1 MPFIFYF
8 FFFVFAFG
16 GCEAPPKPPPVID
29 PIAEKDVG
37 REIIKQTVEV
47 GPETKQ
53 SKEALA
59 SRRTLL
65 DERLQAKPGEVS
77 GEHGNGSYPIDLV
90 FQDVD
95 VRKVVE
101 AFAALTN
108 ANILVG
114 DEVAGTITARIH
126 TEPWDQALQAL
137 LDMKNLASTVNA
149 KTGLMSIRGR
159 TELTQ
164 TENYQKQREEA
175 MKNARARDA
184 AFRPIRSEIF
194 RLYYA
199 DPKKIKEQLEEI
211 FQGKDPAEQK
221 VQISIVNRLRALVVK
236 ASDKDISFVD
246 KYVEQVDVATKQ
258 VLIEAFIVEASNKF
272 EQELGTRFGL
282 SFGGQGGG
290 QLKPLQDIAIG
301 GIAGGPAAPGVA
313 IGEMLGDTIPAT
325 IPGAAP
331 GSISNLPAAAA
342 TSGIGFLQ
350 SGTTADLKLELT
362 AMEAEN
368 LGRIVSNPKVF
379 TLDNQPAIIQ
389 QGTQIPYQTISA
401 QGTQTQFVDAT
412 LKLQVTPSIVGDGN
426 IVLQLKINKDS
437 PQASTAA
444 QPPINKMEINTQ
456 LLMSNGQIAVIG
468 GVFTENM
475 VNSISKVP
483 FLGDLPMIGWLFRN
497 ERDSDDRKQI
507 FIFVAPQII

>member
-1 MPFIFYF
+1 MPL
-8 FFFVFAFG
+8 
-16 GCEAPPKPPPVID
+16 KPPPSID
-29 PIAEKDVG
+29 PVSEQDVG
-37 REIIKQTVEV
+37 REIIQQTVDV
-47 GPETKQ
+47 GPETTQ

-77 GEHGNGSYPIDLV
+77 GEHGTKAYPVSLV
-90 FQDVD
+90 FQDVS

-101 AFAALTN
+101 AFAALTD

-114 DEVAGTITARIH
+114 DEVAGTITARVH
-126 TEPWDQALQAL
+126 DEPWDQALQAL

-149 KTGLMSIRGR
+149 KTGLMSVRGR

-175 MKNARARDA
+175 LKNAQARDA

-211 FQGKDPAEQK
+211 FKGKDQAEQK
-221 VQISIVNRLRALVVK
+221 VQISIVSRLRALVVK
-236 ASDKDISFVD
+236 ASDEDITFVD
-246 KYVEQVDVATKQ
+246 RYIEQVDVATKQ

-282 SFGGQGGG
+282 TLGGQARS
-290 QLKPLQDIAIG
+290 PLQDTTISG
-301 GIAGGPAAPGVA
+301 LAGGAASAGTK
-313 IGEMLGDTIPAT
+313 IGELLGETLPPT
-325 IPGAAP
+325 NLGAAP
-331 GSISNLPAAAA
+331 GSISNLAAGAA

-350 SGTTADLKLELT
+350 KGSTADLKLELT
-362 AMEAEN
+362 AMEQDN

-412 LKLQVTPSIVGDGN
+412 LKLEVTPSIVGDGN

-437 PQASTAA
+437 PQATGAA

-468 GVFTENM
+468 GVFTENL
-475 VNSISKVP
+475 VNSIQKVP
-483 FLGDLPMIGWLFRN
+483 ILGDLPMIGWLFRN